1 MIMAYGQ
8 ISKVKLDKTEPNI
21 RLNNVKFK
29 MFFFLHIEFNR
40 LSIFILIFFYFS
52 GLFVYLI
59 CICKNSS
66 ESLTLCKKKTVLL

>member
-8 ISKVKLDKTEPNI
+8 ISNVKLDKTEPNI

-29 MFFFLHIEFNR
+29 IVFFLHIEFNH
-40 LSIFILIFFYFS
+40 LSIFILIFFIS
-52 GLFVYLI
+52 RLFVYLI

>member
-29 MFFFLHIEFNR
+29 NVFFLHIEFNR
-40 LSIFILIFFYFS
+40 LSIFILIFFIS
-52 GLFVYLI
+52 RGCLFI
-59 CICKNSS
+59 
-66 ESLTLCKKKTVLL
+66 

>member
-29 MFFFLHIEFNR
+29 MVF
-40 LSIFILIFFYFS
+40 SCILISIVF
-52 GLFVYLI
+52 LFLF
-59 CICKNSS
+59 
-66 ESLTLCKKKTVLL
+66 